1 MNRKFICSSKL
12 NAYVAN
18 LAANTVVNA
27 YFAEQKLVEEIASY
41 AKQHPY
47 QKLQTEQGIALRA
60 LTLRTAPDVPA
71 VVFVKTVS
79 QLKAV
84 LDVNTG
90 AVVVLE
96 KEDILSSHKAS
107 DQGKLLAAL
116 VADVAV
122 EETIHLRKV
131 VVRQAARKRSGK
143 LSFGETIATNSEPF
157 YAFVKQAGPVKAIV
171 NIKTGEARVF
181 ANEDV
186 ISASKVTDGRFTID
200 GVTYGKK
207 DTLNGFA
214 RYAPLKE
221 AKKSLRKRLSI
232 NGPIVTAAMRV
243 LHRL

>member
-1 MNRKFICSSKL
+1 MNRKSICSSKL

-27 YFAEQKLVEEIASY
+27 YFAERKLVEEIDFY
-41 AKQHPY
+41 VKQHPY
-47 QKLQTEQGIALRA
+47 QKLQAEQGIALRT
-60 LTLRTAPDVPA
+60 LTLCSAPDVPVIA
-71 VVFVKTVS
+71 FVKTVG

-90 AVVVLE
+90 AVVVLK
-96 KEDILSSHKAS
+96 KEGILSSQKVS
-107 DQGKLLAAL
+107 DEGKLLAAL
-116 VADVAV
+116 VDVAV

>member
-1 MNRKFICSSKL
+1 MLAGDTWDSNVILQAAKGKDVNVTVTTFYPEGAVADFDSSIKTWI
-12 NAYVAN
+12 NGDKTN
-18 LAANTVVNA
+18 LANNGGDDTVAAVTAMGYDA
-27 YFAEQKLVEEIASY
+27 YFFA
-41 AKQHPY
+41 
-47 QKLQTEQGIALRA
+47 
-60 LTLRTAPDVPA
+60 
-71 VVFVKTVS
+71 
-79 QLKAV
+79 
-84 LDVNTG
+84 
-90 AVVVLE
+90 
-96 KEDILSSHKAS
+96 
-107 DQGKLLAAL
+107 LAAL
-116 VADVAV
+116 QKAGSTDPA
-122 EETIHLRKV
+122 KV
-131 VVRQAARKRSGK
+131 MEAIWSTEIDGVTGPIVLDQ
-143 LSFGETIATNSEPF
+143 TNGDAIRNP
-157 YAFVKQAGPVKAIV
+157 AFVKQAGPVKAIV

>member
-1 MNRKFICSSKL
+1 MNRKICSSKL

-27 YFAEQKLVEEIASY
+27 YFAERKLVEEIDFY
-41 AKQHPY
+41 VKQHPY
-47 QKLQTEQGIALRA
+47 QKLQAEQGIALRT
-60 LTLRTAPDVPA
+60 LTLRTAPDVPVIA
-71 VVFVKTVS
+71 FVKTVG

-90 AVVVLE
+90 AVVVLK
-96 KEDILSSHKAS
+96 KEDILSSQKAS
-107 DQGKLLAAL
+107 DEGKLLAAL
-116 VADVAV
+116 VDVAV

-131 VVRQAARKRSGK
+131 VVLQAARRRSKK
-143 LSFGETIATNSEPF
+143 LSFGETIAINSEPF
-157 YAFVKQAGPVKAIV
+157 YAFVKQAGPVKCVV
-171 NIKTGEARVF
+171 NIKTGEARIF

-186 ISASKVTDGRFTID
+186 ISATKVTDGRFTID

-221 AKKSLRKRLSI
+221 VKKSLRKRLSI
-232 NGPIVTAAMRV
+232 NGPIVTAAMKI

>member
-1 MNRKFICSSKL
+1 MNRKICSSKL

-18 LAANTVVNA
+18 LAANSVINF
-27 YFAEQKLVEEIASY
+27 YFAERKLVEEIDFY
-41 AKQHPY
+41 TKQHPY
-47 QKLQTEQGIALRA
+47 QKLQAEQGIALRT
-60 LTLRTAPDVPA
+60 LTLRTAPDVPVIA
-71 VVFVKTVS
+71 FVKTVG

-90 AVVVLE
+90 AVVVLK
-96 KEDILSSHKAS
+96 KEDILSSQKAS
-107 DQGKLLAAL
+107 DEGKLLAAL
-116 VADVAV
+116 VDVAV

-131 VVRQAARKRSGK
+131 VVLQAARRRSKK
-143 LSFGETIATNSEPF
+143 LSFGETIAINSEPF
-157 YAFVKQAGPVKAIV
+157 YAFVKQAGPVKCVV
-171 NIKTGEARVF
+171 NIKTGEARIF

-186 ISASKVTDGRFTID
+186 ISATKVTDGRFTID

-221 AKKSLRKRLSI
+221 VKKSLRKRLSI
-232 NGPIVTAAMRV
+232 NGPIVTAAMKI

>member
-1 MNRKFICSSKL
+1 MNRKICSSKL

-18 LAANTVVNA
+18 LAANTVINF
-27 YFAEQKLVEEIASY
+27 YFAERKLVEEIDFY
-41 AKQHPY
+41 VKQHPY
-47 QKLQTEQGIALRA
+47 QKLQAEQGIALRT
-60 LTLRTAPDVPA
+60 LTLRTAPDVPVIA
-71 VVFVKTVS
+71 FVKTVG

-90 AVVVLE
+90 AVVVLK
-96 KEDILSSHKAS
+96 KEDILSSQKAS
-107 DQGKLLAAL
+107 DEGKLLAAL
-116 VADVAV
+116 VDVAV

-131 VVRQAARKRSGK
+131 VVLQAARRRSKK
-143 LSFGETIATNSEPF
+143 LSFGETIAINSEPF
-157 YAFVKQAGPVKAIV
+157 YAFVKQAGPVKCVV
-171 NIKTGEARVF
+171 NIKTGEARIF

-186 ISASKVTDGRFTID
+186 ISATKVTDGRFTID

-221 AKKSLRKRLSI
+221 VKKSLRKRLSI
-232 NGPIVTAAMRV
+232 NGPIVTAAMKI